1 MKGKRMSRLEFDGM
15 KHEITLYNSKEE
27 IVGSWEAY
35 NNIDRRVKD
44 MRHLPNKTYTMQDT
58 LFAYKHPNTP
68 QMDTIDGEYGTYGIV
83 RFFTPETKYN
93 KLHTGV
99 GVHSG
104 RLYHN
109 PAGPKYWTMGCIRT
123 NEEAM
128 KAITELMSTDTLQ
141 TITVINNMPTI
152 KTRPKK

>member
-1 MKGKRMSRLEFDGM
+1 MSRLEFDGM
-15 KHEITLYNSKEE
+15 KHEITLYNAKEE
-27 IVGSWEAY
+27 VVGSWEAY
-35 NNIDRRVKD
+35 NNIDHRVKD
-44 MRHLPNKTYTMQDT
+44 MRHLPDKTYTMQDT
-58 LFAYKHPNTP
+58 LFAHKHLKTPN
-68 QMDTIDGEYGTYGIV
+68 MDTIDGEYGTYGIV
-83 RFFTPETKYN
+83 RFFTPATKQN

-128 KAITELMSTDTLQ
+128 KAITELMSTDALQ
-141 TITVINNMPTI
+141 TITVKNNMQILI
-152 KTRPKK
+152 KGHKK